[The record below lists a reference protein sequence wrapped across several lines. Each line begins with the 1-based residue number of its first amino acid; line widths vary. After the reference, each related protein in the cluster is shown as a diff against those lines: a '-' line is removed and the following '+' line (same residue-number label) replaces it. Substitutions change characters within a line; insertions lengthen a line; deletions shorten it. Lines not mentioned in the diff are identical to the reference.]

1 MSGNGAR
8 PAVPHHRVAVIGA
21 GFSGLGAAI
30 RMRQVGIEDFV
41 VLERADEVGGTWQAN
56 TYPGCQCD
64 VASHLYSFS
73 FMPNPDWSRGY
84 SEQPEIWDYLRRCAD
99 RGGVRPHLRVG
110 CEVLEAGWEEQGQ
123 RWRIETS
130 TGPLTADVLVAG
142 PGGLSEPKV
151 PDLPGLETFAGPVF
165 HSAAWD
171 HDVDLRGKR
180 VAVIGTGASAIQI
193 VPSIQPEV
201 ARLDVFQRTP
211 PWIVPHGDRPIGRF
225 KRFLYR
231 VFPPAQKLARA
242 GIYMSREPLVLGLV
256 HRPKLLRAIERIAT
270 RHMHSQVPDPELRR
284 RLTPDYRIGC
294 KRILPSNNWYPAL
307 VRDNVELIS
316 DGIAEVRPE
325 GIVDGAGELH
335 ELDAIVMAT
344 GFKVMD
350 LPIAERVRGRDGT
363 LAEAWRDGVQAY
375 LGTTIS
381 GFPNLFMLVGP
392 NTGLGHNSIVYM
404 IESQLNY
411 VLDCLRVMDERG
423 LASVDVRP
431 EAQRAFNEDLQRRL
445 EGTVWNAGGCASW
458 YLDEHGFNR
467 TIWPGQTWTFRRLTR
482 RFDPQRYALSAAAS
496 RSANASTSSSVVSQ
510 EHISRTV
517 PEVSSQT

>member
-1 MSGNGAR
+1 VSSGNSAG
-8 PAVPHHRVAVIGA
+8 PVPHHRVAVIGA

-30 RMRQVGIEDFV
+30 RLRREGIEDFV

-84 SEQPEIWDYLRRCAD
+84 SKQPEIWEYLRRCAD
-99 RGGVRPHLRVG
+99 RGGVRPHLRLG
-110 CEVLEAGWEEQGQ
+110 CEVIDASWDEDAR

-130 TGPLTADVLVAG
+130 TGALTADILIAG
-142 PGGLSEPKV
+142 PGGLSEPSI
-151 PDLPGLETFAGPVF
+151 PTFPGLESFDGPVF

-180 VAVIGTGASAIQI
+180 VAVVGTGASAIQI
-193 VPSIQPEV
+193 VPAIQPEV

-211 PWIVPHGDRPIGRF
+211 PWIVPHGDRPIGRL
-225 KRFLYR
+225 KRRLYR
-231 VFPPAQKLARA
+231 LFPPLQKLARA
-242 GIYMSREPLVLGLV
+242 GVYMSREPLVVGLV
-256 HRPKLLRAIERIAT
+256 HRPRLLRVVERLAL
-270 RHMHSQVPDPELRR
+270 RHMRRQVPDPDLRR
-284 RLTPDYRIGC
+284 RLRPSYRIGC
-294 KRILPSNNWYPAL
+294 KRILPSNEWYPAL
-307 VRDNVELIS
+307 LKENVEVVS
-316 DGIAEVRPE
+316 EGIAEVRPE
-325 GIVDGAGELH
+325 GIVDGAGRLH

-350 LPIAERVRGRDGT
+350 LPIAERVRGRMGT
-363 LAEAWRDGVQAY
+363 LAETWRDGMRAY

-392 NTGLGHNSIVYM
+392 NTGLGHNSLVYM

-411 VLDCLRVMDERG
+411 VLDALRLIEERG

-431 EAQRAFNEDLQRRL
+431 EVQQAFNDDLAQRLR
-445 EGTVWNAGGCASW
+445 GSVWNSGGCASW
-458 YLDEHGFNR
+458 YLDSRGCNR
-467 TIWPGQTWTFRRLTR
+467 TIWPRQTWSFRRMTR
-482 RFDPQRYALSAAAS
+482 RFDPASYRLEPAGLAMEGETLPVHPPAL
-496 RSANASTSSSVVSQ
+496 V
-510 EHISRTV
+510 
-517 PEVSSQT
+517 